1 MYCLTPDGIDSIEE
15 GIECLAMLLY
25 HGNNIGP
32 NLWRLFP
39 HMLYIVA
46 GKPGDEDGGYAF
58 EYLNNVATCVQN
70 YIAKDPK
77 TFLTQ
82 APDH

>member
-1 MYCLTPDGIDSIEE
+1 
-15 GIECLAMLLY
+15 
-25 HGNNIGP
+25 
-32 NLWRLFP
+32 
-39 HMLYIVA
+39 MLYIVA

-77 TFLTQ
+77 TFLRQ
-82 APDH
+82 APDHQKSYIQLTFEFLQQIFLIN